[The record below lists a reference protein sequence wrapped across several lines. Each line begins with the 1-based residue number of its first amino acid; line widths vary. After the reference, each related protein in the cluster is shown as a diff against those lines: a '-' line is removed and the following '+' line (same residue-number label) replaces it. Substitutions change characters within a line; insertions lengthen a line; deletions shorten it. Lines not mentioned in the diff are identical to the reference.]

1 MADPIRAIIGEEM
14 TRPVAAAV
22 TAAAQAVRSPHQR
35 AAVAVLFYGSCLR
48 VPEGDLSDNLL
59 DFYVIVDDYR
69 AAYDRRWL
77 AIANRLLP
85 PNAFYR
91 EAPWQG
97 DRIRSKYVVISLAD
111 FERGCAPETRNV
123 SIWARFAQPAR
134 IVWARDAATTDRV
147 LAACSNAVRTMFR
160 NAWPLEPASRDAAT
174 IWTRAFRET
183 YAAELRPENAGR
195 AQHIFDADR
204 ARYEQFTPLL
214 IEGLKQP
221 YQTRDAALAVWRGR
235 RRLGK
240 TLNLARIVKGT
251 FTFDGGLDYALWK
264 IHRHSGVTVPV
275 TDWQRRHPL
284 LAAPSLAWR
293 LYRMGAFR

>member
-14 TRPVAAAV
+14 TRAVAAAV
-22 TAAAQAVRSPHQR
+22 TTAAQAVRAPHER
-35 AAVAVLFYGSCLR
+35 AAIAVLFYGSCLR
-48 VPEGDLSDNLL
+48 VPDADLSDNLL

-69 AAYDRRWL
+69 AAYDKRWL
-77 AIANRLLP
+77 AVANNLLP

-111 FERGCAPETRNV
+111 FERGCAPEMRNV
-123 SIWARFAQPAR
+123 SIWARFAQPGR
-134 IVWARDAATTDRV
+134 IVWARDAATTDRI
-147 LAACSNAVRTMFR
+147 LDACSNAVRTMFR
-160 NAWPLEPASRDAAT
+160 NAWPLEASSRDAAT

-183 YAAELRPENAGR
+183 YAAELRPENEDR
-195 AQHIFDADR
+195 ALHVFEADR
-204 ARYEQFTPLL
+204 ARYEQLTPLL
-214 IEGLKQP
+214 IGALKQP
-221 YQTRDAALAVWRGR
+221 YQTRDAALAAWRGR

-264 IHRHSGVTVPV
+264 IRRHSGVTVPV

>member
-1 MADPIRAIIGEEM
+1 MADRIRAIIGEEM
-14 TRPVAAAV
+14 TRPVAVAV
-22 TAAAQAVRSPHQR
+22 TAAAQVVRDPHRR

-48 VPEGDLSDNLL
+48 VPEADFSDNLL

-69 AAYDRRWL
+69 AAYDKRWL
-77 AIANRLLP
+77 AVANRLLP

-91 EAPWQG
+91 ETTWQG
-97 DRIRSKYVVISLAD
+97 QTIRSKYVVISLSD

-134 IVWARDAATTDRV
+134 IVWARDGATTDRV

-160 NAWPLEPASRDAAT
+160 NAWPLEAGSSDAAT

-183 YAAELRPENAGR
+183 YAAELRPETEGR
-195 AQHIFDADR
+195 ARHIFDADR
-204 ARYEQFTPLL
+204 ARYEQLTPLL
-214 IEGLKQP
+214 VETLRQP
-221 YQTRDAALAVWRGR
+221 YQTREEAVAVWRRR

-240 TLNLARIVKGT
+240 TLNLARIIKGT

-264 IHRHSGVTVPV
+264 IRRHSGVTVPV
-275 TDWQRRHPL
+275 TEWQRRHPL